1 MEASVGR
8 SYRAG
13 LVLFGYLILVKVVLL
28 AASAA
33 SPGFRSPSQAGVF
46 AWWFLGAL
54 LVAGAGSIWL
64 NHWVGLPPLW
74 DSAIPLRDRLHS
86 PILLGVLL
94 GLVSIAIDVATGW
107 TKLSAAKM
115 GIPSIHIPW
124 PNSLLIYPGGAIIVD
139 VLYYLIPIPLLLG
152 GLKLIGRWSGPPPAA
167 AFWTVGALAAAI
179 EPVTQMSTVPGHP
192 LARFVEF
199 GQDYLLNLVQVWSY
213 RRAGW
218 VSAVVLRVAFYL
230 VWHVLWGL
238 FG

>member
-1 MEASVGR
+1 MTSSIGR

-13 LVLFGYLILVKVVLL
+13 LVLFGYLGFVKVVLL
-28 AASAA
+28 VASAA
-33 SPGFRSPSQAGVF
+33 SPGFRSPAQAGVF

-54 LVAGAGSIWL
+54 LVAGAISIWL
-64 NHWVGLPPLW
+64 NHWVELCPLW
-74 DSAIPLRDRLHS
+74 DPAVPLADRLGW
-86 PILLGVLL
+86 PILLGLVL
-94 GLVSIAIDVATGW
+94 GVMSIAVDLGTGW
-107 TKLSAAKM
+107 TKASAAQM

-124 PNSLLIYPGGAIIVD
+124 PNSLLIYPGGAVIVD
-139 VLYYLIPIPLLLG
+139 VLYYLIPIPLLLA
-152 GLKLIGRWSGPPPAA
+152 LMKLIGRWSGPPPAA
-167 AFWTVGALAAAI
+167 AFWAVGALAAAI

-192 LARFVEF
+192 MARLVEF

-238 FG
+238 HG